1 MRGDLMAV
9 VTRVDDVPT
18 VVVYDIVRGRLAD

>member
-1 MRGDLMAV
+1 MAV